1 MGLVKGFS
9 KQSPLVWAL
18 WASLLV
24 HAVLLTLHFQPE
36 LKAFKDQI
44 PSLQVMLVNSKTRSA
59 PEKADALAQ
68 ANLDRG
74 GNTDEKRQMKSPL
87 PSVQQLHAALPA
99 TPQANTA
106 SATPAAAP
114 QESELVREKQRVT
127 QLEQEAQ
134 ALLTQLKASTSV
146 TSLQTPST
154 LPHPS
159 SKEQPP
165 AKLLPEQSQPQ
176 LAAMR
181 EMAKLE
187 ALIAKQQE
195 AYENRPKRQ
204 FIGARTREYRFA
216 NYVEQWR
223 QKIERVG
230 NLNYPQAARTQKLYG
245 QLQMTV
251 SIKAD
256 GSIEDIR
263 IHRSS
268 GHTLLD
274 ESARRIVQLAAPFPV
289 FTEDIRQDTD
299 VLSITRTWNF
309 TRDDQLSTE

>member
-1 MGLVKGFS
+1 MGIGEHLS
-9 KQSPLVWAL
+9 KRSALVWAM

-74 GNTDEKRQMKSPL
+74 GNTDEQRKMKSPL
-87 PSVQQLHAALPA
+87 PSVQQLQAALPE
-99 TPQANTA
+99 TVPSNSPSA
-106 SATPAAAP
+106 SLAAAP
-114 QESELVREKQRVT
+114 QENELVREKQRVAK
-127 QLEQEAQ
+127 LEEEAQ

-146 TSLQTPST
+146 TSLQAPST
-154 LPHPS
+154 LPHHAP
-159 SKEQPP
+159 KEQRP
-165 AKLLPEQSQPQ
+165 AQRLPEQASTNQP
-176 LAAMR
+176 AMQ

-195 AYENRPKRQ
+195 TYENRPKRQ

-256 GSIEDIR
+256 GTIENIH

-268 GHTLLD
+268 GHRLLD
-274 ESARRIVQLAAPFPV
+274 DSARRIVQLAAPFPV

-299 VLSITRTWNF
+299 VLSITRTWTF

>member
-1 MGLVKGFS
+1 MGIGESLNKR
-9 KQSPLVWAL
+9 SPLVWAM

-36 LKAFKDQI
+36 IKAFKDQI
-44 PSLQVMLVNSKTRSA
+44 PFLQVMLVNSKTRSA

-74 GNTDEKRQMKSPL
+74 GNTDEQRKMKSPL
-87 PSVQQLHAALPA
+87 PSVQQLQAALPE
-99 TPQANTA
+99 TA
-106 SATPAAAP
+106 QSNSSAASLAAAP
-114 QESELVREKQRVT
+114 QETELVREKQRVAK
-127 QLEQEAQ
+127 LEQEAQ
-134 ALLTQLKASTSV
+134 ALLTQLKSSTSV
-146 TSLQTPST
+146 TSLQAPTT
-154 LPHPS
+154 LPHHAL
-159 SKEQPP
+159 KEQHP
-165 AKLLPEQSQPQ
+165 AQRLPEQAQTNQ
-176 LAAMR
+176 AAMQ

-256 GSIEDIR
+256 GTIENIH

-268 GHTLLD
+268 GHRLLD

-289 FTEDIRQDTD
+289 FSEDIRHDTD
-299 VLSITRTWNF
+299 VLSITRTWTF

>member
-59 PEKADALAQ
+59 PEKSDALAQ

-87 PSVQQLHAALPA
+87 PSVQQLQAALPT

-146 TSLQTPST
+146 TSLQAPST

-176 LAAMR
+176 LAAMQ

-268 GHTLLD
+268 GHRLLD